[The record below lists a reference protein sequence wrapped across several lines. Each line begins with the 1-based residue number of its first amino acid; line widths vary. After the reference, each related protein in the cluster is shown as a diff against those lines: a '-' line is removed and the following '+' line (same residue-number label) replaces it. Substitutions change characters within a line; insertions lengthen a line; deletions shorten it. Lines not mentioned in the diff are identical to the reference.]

1 MIESHA
7 VFYLYIFDSKP
18 LRERDIK
25 LNMRYS
31 SRMTLKLYTRIK
43 FKRFIALYVVA
54 NRCSPSFISIS
65 VIPQGNLRFIQ
76 SNSNENN
83 VRLMSV

>member
-31 SRMTLKLYTRIK
+31 SRMTLKLYTCIK
-43 FKRFIALYVVA
+43 FNDLLHYMLLQTGVPH
-54 NRCSPSFISIS
+54 PSLVFQSF
-65 VIPQGNLRFIQ
+65 LREI
-76 SNSNENN
+76 
-83 VRLMSV
+83 